1 MAKTI
6 KQIWHFAI
14 QFDMKRHIVFT
25 LLILLVSV
33 AGATLSARADDSIAP
48 ARSLKE
54 IVVKGERRV
63 VRGDTLVIY
72 PSRSQRKNNFTGYE
86 LLRGMLLPGLR
97 VDAVNGTISV
107 NGDQTAVVLIN
118 GRPVGKQDILTLHPR
133 DIARIEFLQD
143 PTAEYA
149 YDTNIGAVINLI
161 TRERHNG
168 YQAALLANNAVTT
181 AYGDNTAYGKIFHK
195 NSELGVSINSEYT
208 SLSRRR
214 IDNYDS
220 YLVGDDW
227 HTITRKGINTPLRYT
242 SNTAQISYNTI
253 APNRYIFDI
262 TAKGT
267 FYHSPDRNHLQ
278 YVIEDGKTPYYQ
290 LTKPYEKYLS
300 PSVNIYYK
308 HFFNNKSALSANL
321 VGVYRNTDY
330 TYKLEESADADMA
343 GAMPAYGYGSKGNRQ
358 SYIGEVK
365 YYNMFKPT
373 IGLSTGMR
381 SSYSYTSNRY
391 SGDKPGKEQLH
402 EGNVY
407 LYAAAYGYLLKTR
420 LYYYAGAGAS
430 GRMMSHDGTHT
441 SKWLVR
447 PEIMVNYR
455 LKKWTFA
462 LSGGI
467 AQNTPSTSQLV
478 ATELRTNSLEVLQ
491 GNPDLKDW
499 WNYWTWLRINGR
511 LGPISLQNK
520 LSFNK
525 AHDPVMSYI
534 YVRENGET
542 PVFVTSY
549 ANQKSMTIISDD
561 LNIYA
566 LLSENLQISVGASFK
581 SYRSRGNSYSHNLD
595 TWRINA
601 ALDWSYKNLSAGI
614 SWRSKEKSLAGE
626 TMAATGTSNNI
637 YINYTIGDFMR
648 VGLMGQHL
656 FCKNGPVFREQLD
669 SRYLTKNEKLVV
681 PAHGNMVLL
690 TVAISLSGGKQRKS
704 IDIDLTNDD
713 NESGILK
720 GE

>member
-1 MAKTI
+1 
-6 KQIWHFAI
+6 
-14 QFDMKRHIVFT
+14 MKRRIV
-25 LLILLVSV
+25 LPMLILSV
-33 AGATLSARADDSIAP
+33 CVAAATLTARAEDSIA
-48 ARSLKE
+48 ASKSLKE

-86 LLRGMLLPGLR
+86 LLRSMLLPGLR
-97 VDAVNGTISV
+97 VDAVNGNITV
-107 NGDQTAVVLIN
+107 NGDQSAVLLIN

-149 YDTNIGAVINLI
+149 YDTNIGAVINLV
-161 TRERHNG
+161 TKERHNG

-181 AYGDNTAYGKIFHK
+181 AYGDNTAYGKLFHK
-195 NSELGVSINSEYT
+195 NSELGISVNSEYS

-214 IDNYDS
+214 IDNFDK

-227 HTITRKGINTPLRYT
+227 HSITRKGINTPLRYT
-242 SNTAQISYNTI
+242 SNAIQISYNTLV
-253 APNRYIFDI
+253 PNKYIFDI

-278 YVIEDGKTPYYQ
+278 YVTEDGRTPYYQ

-300 PSVNIYYK
+300 PSLNIYYK
-308 HFFNNKSALSANL
+308 HFFNKKSAISANL

-330 TYKLEESADADMA
+330 SYKLEESTVADMA
-343 GAMPAYGYGSKGNRQ
+343 TAIPTYGYDSKGNRQ

-365 YYNMFKPT
+365 YYNMFKPKL
-373 IGLSTGMR
+373 GLTTGMR
-381 SSYSYTSNRY
+381 VSYSYTSNRY
-391 SGDKPGKEQLH
+391 TGDKPGREHLH
-402 EGNVY
+402 ESNMY
-407 LYAAAYGYLLKTR
+407 IYAAAYGYLLKSR
-420 LYYYAGAGAS
+420 LYYYVGAGTS
-430 GRMMSHDGTHT
+430 GRMISHDGIHT

-499 WNYWTWLRINGR
+499 WNYWSWLRINGR
-511 LGPISLQNK
+511 IGPVGIQNK
-520 LSFNK
+520 LSFNR
-525 AHDPVMSYI
+525 AQDPVMSYI
-534 YVRENGET
+534 YMRDNNGT

-549 ANQKSMTIISDD
+549 DNQKSMTIISDD

-566 LLSENLQISVGASFK
+566 GLSENLQISVGTTFR
-581 SYRSRGNSYSHNLD
+581 SYQSRGNTYSHNLD

-601 ALDWSYKNLSAGI
+601 NLDWSHKNISAGI
-614 SWRSKEKSLAGE
+614 GWRSKEKSLTSE
-626 TMAATGTSNNI
+626 TITATGASNNI

-669 SRYLTKNEKLVV
+669 NQYMSKNEKLVV

-690 TVAISLSGGKQRKS
+690 TVAISISGGKQRKS

-713 NESGILK
+713 TESGILK
-720 GE
+720 NE